1 MSSNYE
7 FVISSEPT
15 SYLQVSWYKNTSK
28 YVSKKSLLD
37 LIESKGVMDVVK
49 IRFSVK
55 KKRTAFVTFGSI
67 ESSQKIRD
75 LLNRKICHEMR
86 SKVLTL
92 DYVEKIRY
100 EEKLVRDSKIE
111 CTSKTADTE
120 IEGLIVVKDFISSK
134 EEAELLRV
142 RNV

>member
-1 MSSNYE
+1 M
-7 FVISSEPT
+7 
-15 SYLQVSWYKNTSK
+15 
-28 YVSKKSLLD
+28 
-37 LIESKGVMDVVK
+37 
-49 IRFSVK
+49 
-55 KKRTAFVTFGSI
+55 TFGSI

-111 CTSKTADTE
+111 CTSKTATIRRSRVDC
-120 IEGLIVVKDFISSK
+120 SK
-134 EEAELLRV
+134 GFHILQRGSGALEST
-142 RNV
+142 

>member
-37 LIESKGVMDVVK
+37 LIESKGVKDVVK

-111 CTSKTADTE
+111 CRLKDDLDRRVDCSKGFH
-120 IEGLIVVKDFISSK
+120 ILR
-134 EEAELLRV
+134 EAEREV